1 MNLSIPLTMLCLIIV
16 ALLMLVRNL
25 KAHKVTVA
33 KKQIQRID
41 QEIEKIND
49 HYKIKQLLKLRKKI
63 SKKIDNY

>member
-1 MNLSIPLTMLCLIIV
+1 MNLSIPLIMLCLIIV

-49 HYKIKQLLKLRKKI
+49 HYRIKQLLKLRKKI

>member
-1 MNLSIPLTMLCLIIV
+1 MNLSIPLIMLCLIIV